1 MPPFDSSE
9 LGLCL
14 GSQRRRTPS
23 IERRETRCRPP
34 ILRKPDL
41 GLTICLVDPSES
53 SRERVE
59 RRHHPLTRESTYNR
73 QMTRLATGIELW
85 RAAGHWRRH
94 VEAALKPMGLSYN
107 QFLIMHYIDVLLR
120 QTEDAAT
127 QIEVA
132 TYSGID
138 RSTTSAAMRALDH
151 VGLIDRGPSMS
162 GTAYRVILSD
172 SGESMLRTCE
182 RNLERTSD
190 AFFSRVDDRRL
201 LKLLR
206 QLHAEDRTETTK

>member
-1 MPPFDSSE
+1 ISDLRSGLRKPTESSQIRSRIHDLSQHPPLPWTSLSMGTRARP
-9 LGLCL
+9 LP
-14 GSQRRRTPS
+14 RPPAVTTPS

-120 QTEDAAT
+120 QTKD
-127 QIEVA
+127 
-132 TYSGID
+132 
-138 RSTTSAAMRALDH
+138 
-151 VGLIDRGPSMS
+151 
-162 GTAYRVILSD
+162 
-172 SGESMLRTCE
+172 
-182 RNLERTSD
+182 
-190 AFFSRVDDRRL
+190 
-201 LKLLR
+201 
-206 QLHAEDRTETTK
+206 